1 MARILK
7 PFLPKRGELY
17 LTDFE
22 PSVGAEIRK
31 IRPALIIQND
41 TLNEHSPLVTVAA
54 LSSKTDNKLYPFEV
68 LLSTEESSLPKDSL
82 ILLNQIHSF
91 DKVRLI
97 KKLGSVSQEV
107 LAKVD
112 EALKISLGMV

>member
-7 PFLPKRGELY
+7 PLLPKRGELY

-31 IRPALIIQND
+31 IRPALIIQDD
-41 TLNEHSPLVTVAA
+41 TLNQYSPLVTVAA

-68 LLSTEESSLPKDSL
+68 LLSAKESGLPKDSL

-97 KKLGSVSQEV
+97 KKLGSVGQDV

-112 EALKISLGMV
+112 DALKISLGMA